1 MKNFLTLL
9 SLGLCTS
16 AVMAQGIPVSQNA
29 SNRNVLLEEFTGV
42 NCGFCP
48 DGHRIADEIVAANPG
63 TCGQLTFTQ
72 EFSLPAILIFVS
84 KMEKILMAL
93 SVNMGIQLELLIRA
107 RKCNFRQRRV
117 GRTSCPNYHTNVLR

>member
-29 SNRNVLLEEFTGV
+29 SNRNALLEEFTGV

-63 TCGQLTFTQ
+63 RVVAVNIHSGSYASDPTDFRIQDGESSLQ
-72 EFSLPAILIFVS
+72 EPFKTALEAPG
-84 KMEKILMAL
+84 MA
-93 SVNMGIQLELLIRA
+93 
-107 RKCNFRQRRV
+107 
-117 GRTSCPNYHTNVLR
+117 